1 VRRLKIQL
9 RKRWH
14 NRPILAKVGSVIE
27 SDFII
32 RQLYKDVYFTD
43 FYFLSISLFILLTI
57 CTVCVLSTLHK
68 DHDDDDFRDA
78 NTTAARVCNSY
89 SYVPTKYVDRYCER
103 HVLRLTVV
111 LAIKQCDRSIELPR
125 VLPSTKYRPT
135 RQQLT
140 PKSYSRILRISAML

>member
-1 VRRLKIQL
+1 MRRLKIQL

-89 SYVPTKYVDRYCER
+89 SYYMFPLNTSI
-103 HVLRLTVV
+103 
-111 LAIKQCDRSIELPR
+111 AIVSVTCYDSL
-125 VLPSTKYRPT
+125 LC
-135 RQQLT
+135 L
-140 PKSYSRILRISAML
+140 L